1 MEWSPEQDAAL
12 RAVDRWFRDPDAP
25 QVFRLF
31 GYAGSGKTTLA
42 RHFAENVDGT
52 VLFAAYTGKAAH
64 VMRQKG
70 CYGASTIHSLIYHTR
85 EKSRAA
91 IAEIEAS
98 MTRLREAGGE
108 QTPEFAELAVR
119 LERERL
125 SLSQPTFKLNTASD
139 ILHASLVVID
149 ECSMIDGRMGED
161 LLWYGTKVLV
171 LGDPAQLP
179 PVAGTGFFTDH
190 TPDFMLTDIHRQAR
204 DNPIIHLAT
213 TVRNGGRLELG
224 HYGDSVVRSRS
235 GGPVD
240 PAEVMAADQVLVG
253 KNVTRHASNARVRTL
268 LGRDSTYPVI
278 GDRLVCLRNNHDKGL
293 LNGQIWH
300 AKFPGPVYEDKLILD
315 VYSDDNA
322 EFALSGLLCHAHH
335 FEGTGKTLTWWERSE
350 AEEFDYGYA
359 LTVHKAQGS
368 QFENVFLFDESGV
381 FREDARRWL
390 YTGITRA
397 AEKLTVVI

>member
-1 MEWSPEQDAAL
+1 MEWSREQDAAL

-42 RHFAENVDGT
+42 KHFAENVDGL

-70 CYGASTIHSLIYHTR
+70 CVGASTIHSLIYHTR
-85 EKSRAA
+85 EKSRAS
-91 IAEIEAS
+91 IAEIEAA
-98 MTRLREAGGE
+98 MTRLREMRAEGTRE
-108 QTPEFAELAVR
+108 YAELTAR
-119 LERERL
+119 LERERI
-125 SLSQPTFKLNTASD
+125 SLSQPTFTLNTGSD
-139 ILHASLVVID
+139 VRGASLVIID

-179 PVAGTGFFTDH
+179 PVMGTGFFTDQ
-190 TPDFMLTDIHRQAR
+190 TPDYMLTEIHRQAR
-204 DNPIIHLAT
+204 DNPIIYLAT
-213 TVRNGGRLELG
+213 QVRNGERLQPGR
-224 HYGDSVVRSRS
+224 YGESVVLSRDN
-235 GGPVD
+235 GPVD
-240 PAEVMAADQVLVG
+240 PTEVMAADQILVG
-253 KNVTRHASNARVRTL
+253 KNATRHSANARVRSL
-268 LGRDSTYPVI
+268 IGRGGIYPEI

-300 AKFPGPVYEDKLILD
+300 TKFPGPVYEDKLLLD

-322 EFALSGLLCHAHH
+322 EFGLAGVLCHAHH
-335 FEGTGKTLTWWERSE
+335 FEGGGKTLTWWERAE

-368 QFENVFLFDESGV
+368 QFDNVFLFDESGV

-390 YTGITRA
+390 YTGLTRA
-397 AEKLTVVI
+397 AQRVTVVK